1 MANTLGFKVTCNKAN
16 AEIYIINMI
25 VGSYFLPNEKV
36 DKRLASKRIDY
47 SLLKKEK
54 QIDWEDEI
62 IKKMESLGE
71 AVLNR
76 LCSLKYYLQILSEDE
91 KTVAHFRTGFEEII
105 CKIDENGRLT
115 SFKLVEGAA

>member
-25 VGSYFLPNEKV
+25 VGSYFLPNENV

-54 QIDWEDEI
+54 QIDLEDEI

-71 AVLNR
+71 VALNR
-76 LCSLKYYLQILSEDE
+76 LCSLKYDLQIFSEGE
-91 KTVAHFRTGFEEII
+91 KTVAYFRTGFEEII

-115 SFKLVEGAA
+115 SFKLVESVA